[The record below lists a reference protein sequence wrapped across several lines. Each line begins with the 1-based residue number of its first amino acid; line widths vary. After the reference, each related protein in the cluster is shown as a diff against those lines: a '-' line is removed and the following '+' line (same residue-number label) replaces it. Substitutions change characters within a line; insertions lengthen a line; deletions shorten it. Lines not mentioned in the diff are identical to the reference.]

1 MDTVQCRCKNCQANL
16 AKFANLWT
24 QIGKSYFSP
33 VLEAKG
39 DVKTVDVEPIRKG
52 EPQTL
57 VAECELK
64 DIACAKCQQVIGIKC
79 LSSPV
84 NHVFDDSQI
93 LLRQNS
99 VLFLDRKSNPSELRV
114 RRTLDLRLSEA
125 SRPGYCHDSGLSD
138 GHASIAS
145 EYIDL
150 LDIQAD
156 LETQREDIERIDTA
170 GYQVVSQFNDT
181 ITRIDREVKKL
192 NGAMMN
198 LRRDIDNH
206 AADMFTVKKDVA
218 SMRQSL
224 RQDSLTSPLHSKL
237 KTASAAVAEMGKL
250 CQDAKVETEKLNQ
263 EVHTTKHQLQQLE
276 IASSNLRQELASA
289 RKATKDALGIA
300 KDTAK
305 ETANLRM
312 ELAKLK
318 ESLETHHRKHD
329 PKPEFL
335 MPRELDILA
344 SNITKIGNRANQVE
358 SLQMELDLFK
368 SRVQRLEASVE
379 TSTRG
384 RDDRPPK
391 SVSPKTYPDALGIA
405 DSPVKT
411 TTLQQEVEAPSQLT
425 EEPMPKATQPQARK
439 RRAAPEPA
447 DDQGTAHP
455 KLTKSGA
462 IDKRRTKRSKQDL
475 SIDELNSI
483 GPPAGGRRTRSS
495 NC

>member
-1 MDTVQCRCKNCQANL
+1 M
-16 AKFANLWT
+16 
-24 QIGKSYFSP
+24 
-33 VLEAKG
+33 
-39 DVKTVDVEPIRKG
+39 
-52 EPQTL
+52 
-57 VAECELK
+57 
-64 DIACAKCQQVIGIKC
+64 
-79 LSSPV
+79 
-84 NHVFDDSQI
+84 
-93 LLRQNS
+93 
-99 VLFLDRKSNPSELRV
+99 
-114 RRTLDLRLSEA
+114 
-125 SRPGYCHDSGLSD
+125 
-138 GHASIAS
+138 AS
-145 EYIDL
+145 ESIDL

-192 NGAMMN
+192 NGTMVD

-206 AADMFTVKKDVA
+206 AADMFIVKKDVVN
-218 SMRQSL
+218 MRQSL
-224 RQDSLTSPLHSKL
+224 RQESLTSPLHSKL
-237 KTASAAVAEMGKL
+237 QTASAAVAEMDKL
-250 CQDAKVETEKLNQ
+250 CRDAKVEREELRQ

-276 IASSNLRQELASA
+276 TASSNLRQELASA

-300 KDTAK
+300 KDNAE
-305 ETANLRM
+305 ETANMRM

-318 ESLETHHRKHD
+318 ESLETHKRGND

-335 MPRELDILA
+335 MLRELDILA

-384 RDDRPPK
+384 RNNRPPK

-411 TTLQQEVEAPSQLT
+411 TTWQQEVQTPSQLT
-425 EEPMPKATQPQARK
+425 EEPMPKASQPRARK
-439 RRAAPEPA
+439 RRAAPGPA
-447 DDQGTAHP
+447 DDQGTANP
-455 KLTKSGA
+455 KLMKSDA
-462 IDKRRTKRSKQDL
+462 TDKRRTKRSKQD
-475 SIDELNSI
+475 SSTDELNST

-495 NC
+495 G